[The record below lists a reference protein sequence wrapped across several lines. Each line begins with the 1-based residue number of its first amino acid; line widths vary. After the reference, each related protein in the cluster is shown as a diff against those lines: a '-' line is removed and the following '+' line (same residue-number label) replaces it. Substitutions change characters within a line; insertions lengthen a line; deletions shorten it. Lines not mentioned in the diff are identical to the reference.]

1 MVPSCRRRGRTDD
14 DHSGTAAQ
22 PLPVGTH
29 EASADVSGLIDR
41 VGFPPDGSRTVRDR
55 AVVAVASP
63 GADLSITAIEP
74 WIGAGI

>member
-1 MVPSCRRRGRTDD
+1 M
-14 DHSGTAAQ
+14 
-22 PLPVGTH
+22 
-29 EASADVSGLIDR
+29 SGLIDR